1 MTTDGRFSQR
11 LRTAL
16 RREARALVA
25 PGPPS
30 LRLMAPMGPRV
41 PDDARVQQVLDLC
54 MRVGEVLLSSGEGAD
69 ETTETMLKLAEVSGL
84 PSVDVDITFTSIT
97 ICCHRGMAAAPMTS
111 MRLVRYRSLDLTRLT
126 EVGRIVTRI
135 DQGRLDVQVSSMG
148 DARSL
153 AGGVLLIT
161 PLTGADGAVY
171 AVAQGAVQAG
181 GFQASGGGTWVQR
194 NQPTS
199 GRVPEGASVEKAVI
213 PDLSRASLVFNLKR
227 PDFTTA
233 KNIADVMNGAL
244 GAGAAKA
251 LDAAAV
257 EVKVPQAFKGNVV
270 GMIAKVELLE
280 VEADQRAKIV
290 ISERTGTVVAGEHV
304 RLRPAAV
311 AQGGLQ
317 VTIQNVQS
325 VSQPGPFAGQGNT
338 AVINNASI
346 NADEESRAAVAL
358 PAATSVQELVKAL
371 NMLGSK
377 PRDLIAILQ
386 ALKAAGALDADLEV
400 M

>member
-1 MTTDGRFSQR
+1 MRSIHSRIGVSLLLLAVSAVHASPARMKELVEVQGF
-11 LRTAL
+11 
-16 RREARALVA
+16 RENELFGYGLVV
-25 PGPPS
+25 GLS
-30 LRLMAPMGPRV
+30 GTGDNERV
-41 PDDARVQQVLDLC
+41 F
-54 MRVGEVLLSSGEGAD
+54 
-69 ETTETMLKLAEVSGL
+69 
-84 PSVDVDITFTSIT
+84 FTSQSIS
-97 ICCHRGMAAAPMTS
+97 GMLGRLGIRVDPRDVRSRNVAAVMVTA
-111 MRLVRYRSLDLTRLT
+111 RLPTFSRPGT
-126 EVGRIVTRI
+126 
-135 DQGRLDVQVSSMG
+135 RLDVQVSSMG

-325 VSQPGPFAGQGNT
+325 VSQPGPFSGQGNT